1 MQEDKNTDK
10 DMHPEEQLEV
20 HPLAVEHNKVEEDS
34 NPEEVEGQPD
44 ALEEVEEGA
53 AEAHEYPPKMLQ
65 GLGD

>member
-20 HPLAVEHNKVEEDS
+20 HPLAVEHNRVEEDS
-34 NPEEVEGQPD
+34 NPEEVEED
-44 ALEEVEEGA
+44 T
-53 AEAHEYPPKMLQ
+53 AEAQEYPHEKLQ